1 MSTKRLLVLGGTEFV
16 GRAVVDEAVAA
27 GWEVT
32 VFHRGTNRSSPSDAV
47 SVLHGDRTLPG
58 GLDALRVGSWD
69 LAVDTWSWA
78 PVAVRDA
85 AALLADRVGSYVY
98 VSSRSVYADPLPAG
112 ASEDAPVVDGS
123 AHDEGFAD
131 YARAKRGGELAAVQA
146 FGDRVVLARA
156 GLILGPHENIGRLPW
171 WLARIAEG
179 GAVLAPGAASDPIQ
193 YIDARDLAAFLL
205 TAGSTGA
212 SGAFNVVSEPRAAT
226 LGDLLDACIAAT
238 GSGAILRWV
247 DQERV
252 LAAGIQ
258 PWTQLPVWLPTG
270 PHADAMHHGDVSRA
284 IAAGLR
290 RRPLAETVAD
300 TWDWLQAL
308 GGVAPQRPDRPVVG
322 LDRALERA
330 VLAGS

>member
-32 VFHRGTNRSSPSDAV
+32 VFHRGTNRSSPSDFV

-146 FGDRVVLARA
+146 FGDRAVLVRA

-179 GAVLAPGAASDPIQ
+179 GAVLAPAPPPTPS
-193 YIDARDLAAFLL
+193 
-205 TAGSTGA
+205 ST
-212 SGAFNVVSEPRAAT
+212 SMR
-226 LGDLLDACIAAT
+226 
-238 GSGAILRWV
+238 
-247 DQERV
+247 
-252 LAAGIQ
+252 GI
-258 PWTQLPVWLPTG
+258 
-270 PHADAMHHGDVSRA
+270 SR
-284 IAAGLR
+284 
-290 RRPLAETVAD
+290 PSSS
-300 TWDWLQAL
+300 
-308 GGVAPQRPDRPVVG
+308 RPVR
-322 LDRALERA
+322 RAR
-330 VLAGS
+330 VVRSTS

>member
-1 MSTKRLLVLGGTEFV
+1 MSTNRLLVLGGTEFV

-47 SVLHGDRTLPG
+47 TVLHGDRTMPG

-69 LAVDTWSWA
+69 VAIDTWSWA

-85 AALLADRVGSYVY
+85 AVLLADRVGSYVY

-112 ASEDAPVVDGS
+112 AAEDAPVVDGS
-123 AHDEGFAD
+123 AHDDGFAD

-146 FGDRVVLARA
+146 FGDRAVLARA

-171 WLARIAEG
+171 WLDRIAEG
-179 GAVLAPGAASDPIQ
+179 GEVLAPGAASDPIQ

-212 SGAFNVVSEPRAAT
+212 SGAFNVVSEPRATT
-226 LGDLLDACIAAT
+226 LGELLDACIAAT
-238 GSGAILRWV
+238 GSDATLRWV
-247 DQERV
+247 DQEQL

-258 PWTQLPVWLPTG
+258 PWTQLPVWIPSG
-270 PHADAMHHGDVSRA
+270 PDADAMHHGDVSRA
-284 IAAGLR
+284 MAAGLR

-300 TWDWLQAL
+300 TWSWLQAL

-322 LDRALERA
+322 LDRAVERA